1 VQWKANLP
9 RSQEVFVSWY
19 ALDDPNDPQL
29 DELARQFQ
37 LHPLHI
43 EDCRSNNERL
53 KAEGT
58 DQYLFLILKYIQAV
72 EDGDLSFGNVFL
84 FVGRDYLITVRD
96 PSCKSD
102 EILQRAQKAGPEEK
116 PAKLLYLIMDSIVD
130 SYFVSIDHSDD
141 RIDDLQDSVLDNPS
155 PEILEN
161 LFAQKR
167 KLIELRRVLVN
178 LRDACMSLQRE
189 SGSILNPELYPFFRD
204 VYDHS
209 LRLLD
214 MVETLRDLLNN
225 TFDVY
230 LSSVANRT
238 NQVMKVLTILST
250 VALPALVISGIY
262 GMNLKGLPFLESDHG
277 TEIVVGAMVAST
289 AMVLWMLKRFGWL

>member
-1 VQWKANLP
+1 MQ
-9 RSQEVFVSWY
+9 
-19 ALDDPNDPQL
+19 
-29 DELARQFQ
+29 
-37 LHPLHI
+37 
-43 EDCRSNNERL
+43 
-53 KAEGT
+53 
-58 DQYLFLILKYIQAV
+58 
-72 EDGDLSFGNVFL
+72 DGDIAFESICL
-84 FVGRDYLITVRD
+84 FVGRDFLITVRD
-96 PSCKSD
+96 PSCVGN
-102 EILQRAQKAGPEEK
+102 EILQRASKAGPEEK
-116 PAKLLYLIMDSIVD
+116 PSKLLYLIIDSIVD

-141 RIDDLQDSVLDNPS
+141 RIDELQDSVLDNPS
-155 PEILEN
+155 PQILEN
-161 LFAQKR
+161 LFDQKR

-189 SGSILNPELYPFFRD
+189 SGSILSPELYPFFRD

-238 NQVMKVLTILST
+238 NQVMKVLTVLST

>member
-1 VQWKANLP
+1 VVRILVAG
-9 RSQEVFVSWY
+9 EVFVSWY
-19 ALDDPNDPQL
+19 ALDDPNDPKF
-29 DELARQFQ
+29 DELARQFR

-43 EDCRSNNERL
+43 EDTRSNNERL
-53 KAEGT
+53 KAEGA
-58 DQYLFLILKYIQAV
+58 DHYLFLILKYIQAV
-72 EDGDLSFGNVFL
+72 EDGDISFENIFI
-84 FVGRDYLITVRD
+84 FVGRDFFITVRN
-96 PSCKSD
+96 PSSQSQ
-102 EILQRAQKAGPEEK
+102 EILQRANKAGPEEK
-116 PAKLLYLIMDSIVD
+116 PSKLLYLILDSVVD
-130 SYFVSIDHSDD
+130 SYFISIDHSDD
-141 RIDDLQDSVLDNPS
+141 HIDELQDQVLDSPS

-161 LFAQKR
+161 LFDQKR

-189 SGSILNPELYPFFRD
+189 SGSILSPELYPFFRD

-214 MVETLRDLLNN
+214 SIETLRDLLNN

-238 NQVMKVLTILST
+238 NQVMKVLTVLST

-262 GMNLKGLPFLESDHG
+262 GMNLRGLPFIESEHG
-277 TEIVVGAMVAST
+277 TEIIVGAMAAST
-289 AMVLWMLKRFGWL
+289 GLVLWMLKKFDWL

>member
-1 VQWKANLP
+1 VPW
-9 RSQEVFVSWY
+9 F
-19 ALDDPNDPQL
+19 ALDDPNDPRL
-29 DELARQFQ
+29 DELAQQFH
-37 LHPLHI
+37 LHPTHV

-58 DQYLFLILKYIQAV
+58 DDYLFLILKYIQSV
-72 EDGDLSFGNVFL
+72 EDGDIGFANVSL
-84 FVGRDYLITVRD
+84 FVGRDFLISVRD
-96 PSCKSD
+96 ATCVGE
-102 EILQRAQKAGPEEK
+102 EILQRASRADREEK
-116 PAKLLYLIMDSIVD
+116 PAKLLYLILDSIVD

-141 RIDDLQDSVLDNPS
+141 RIDELQDSVLDSPS
-155 PEILEN
+155 PLILEN
-161 LFAQKR
+161 LFDQKR

-189 SGSILNPELYPFFRD
+189 SSSVITPELYPFFRD
-204 VYDHS
+204 VYDHA

-214 MVETLRDLLNN
+214 SVETLRDLLNN

-238 NQVMKVLTILST
+238 NQVMKVLTVLST
-250 VALPALVISGIY
+250 IALPALVISGIY

-277 TEIVVGAMVAST
+277 TEFVVSAMVIST
-289 AMVLWMLKRFGWL
+289 GLVLWMLKRFGWL

>member
-1 VQWKANLP
+1 
-9 RSQEVFVSWY
+9 VSWY
-19 ALDDPNDPQL
+19 ALDDPNDPKL
-29 DELARQFQ
+29 DELAVQFQ

-43 EDCRSNNERL
+43 EDCRSSNERL

-58 DQYLFLILKYIQAV
+58 DNYLFLILKYIQTV
-72 EDGDLSFGNVFL
+72 QDGDISFGSVYL
-84 FVGRDYLITVRD
+84 FVGRDFLITVRD
-96 PSCKSD
+96 RNCVGQEVFD
-102 EILQRAQKAGPEEK
+102 RATKAGPEEK
-116 PAKLLYLIMDSIVD
+116 PAKLLYLITDSIVD

-141 RIDDLQDSVLDNPS
+141 RIDELQDSVLDNPS
-155 PEILEN
+155 PAILEN
-161 LFAQKR
+161 LFDQKR

-189 SGSILNPELYPFFRD
+189 SGAILQPELYPFFRD
-204 VYDHS
+204 VYDHA

-214 MVETLRDLLNN
+214 SVETLRDLLNN

-238 NQVMKVLTILST
+238 NQVMKVLTVLST
-250 VALPALVISGIY
+250 IALPALVISGIY

-277 TEIVVGAMVAST
+277 TEIVVGMMVIST
-289 AMVLWMLKRFGWL
+289 GVVLWMLKKFDWL

>member
-1 VQWKANLP
+1 M
-9 RSQEVFVSWY
+9 SWY

-29 DELARQFQ
+29 DVLANKFQ

-43 EDCRSNNERL
+43 EDCRSSNERL

-58 DQYLFLILKYIQAV
+58 DHYLFSILKYIQSV
-72 EDGDLSFGNVFL
+72 KDGELGFGTICL
-84 FVGRDYLITVRD
+84 FVGRDFLITVRD
-96 PSCKSD
+96 LSCLSD

-116 PAKLLYLIMDSIVD
+116 PAKLLYLIIDSIVD

-141 RIDDLQDSVLDNPS
+141 RIDQLQDSVLDNPS
-155 PEILEN
+155 PPILED

-167 KLIELRRVLVN
+167 ELIELRRVLVN

-189 SGSILNPELYPFFRD
+189 PGGILDAELYPFFRD
-204 VYDHS
+204 VYDHA

-214 MVETLRDLLNN
+214 MVETQRDLLNN

-238 NQVMKVLTILST
+238 NQVMKVLTVLST

-262 GMNLKGLPFLESDHG
+262 GMNLKGLPFLDSEHG
-277 TEIVVGAMVAST
+277 TEIVVGAMIGST
-289 AMVLWMLKRFGWL
+289 GMVLWMLKKFGWL

>member
-1 VQWKANLP
+1 M
-9 RSQEVFVSWY
+9 SWY
-19 ALDDPNDPQL
+19 ALDDANDPQL
-29 DELARQFQ
+29 DELALRFQ

-43 EDCRSNNERL
+43 EDCRSSNERL

-58 DQYLFLILKYIQAV
+58 DHYLFLILKYIQTV
-72 EDGDLSFGNVFL
+72 QDGDIGFGSIYL
-84 FVGRDYLITVRD
+84 FVGQDYLISVRD
-96 PSCKSD
+96 RSCIGQ
-102 EILQRAQKAGPEEK
+102 EVLQRALKAGPEEK
-116 PAKLLYLIMDSIVD
+116 PSKLLYLIVDSIVD

-141 RIDDLQDSVLDNPS
+141 RIDELQDSVLDNPS
-155 PEILEN
+155 PEILGS
-161 LFAQKR
+161 LFDQKR

-189 SGSILNPELYPFFRD
+189 SGTLLQPELYPFFRD
-204 VYDHS
+204 VYDHA

-214 MVETLRDLLNN
+214 SVETLRDLLNN

-238 NQVMKVLTILST
+238 NQVMKLLTVLST

-262 GMNLKGLPFLESDHG
+262 GMNLKGLPLIESDHG
-277 TEIVVGAMVAST
+277 TEIVVGVMVAST
-289 AMVLWMLKRFGWL
+289 GLVLWMLKWFGWL

>member
-1 VQWKANLP
+1 VT
-9 RSQEVFVSWY
+9 WY
-19 ALDDPNDPQL
+19 ALDDPNDPKL
-29 DELARQFQ
+29 DELAGQFH

-43 EDCRSNNERL
+43 EDTRSDNERL
-53 KAEGT
+53 KAEAS
-58 DQYLFLILKYIQAV
+58 DDYLFLILKYIHAV
-72 EDGDLSFGNVFL
+72 QDGDITFESIFL
-84 FVGRDYLITVRD
+84 FAGRDFLISVRR
-96 PSCKSD
+96 PNCEGM
-102 EILQRAQKAGPEEK
+102 EILQRALKAGPEEK
-116 PAKLLYLIMDSIVD
+116 PSKLLYLILDSVVD

-141 RIDDLQDSVLDNPS
+141 RIDELQDSVLDNPS

-161 LFAQKR
+161 LFDQKR

-189 SGSILNPELYPFFRD
+189 SNSILSPELYPFFRD

-238 NQVMKVLTILST
+238 NQVMKVLTVLST

-277 TEIVVGAMVAST
+277 TEIVVAAMGVST
-289 AMVLWMLKRFGWL
+289 GLVLWMLKRYGWL